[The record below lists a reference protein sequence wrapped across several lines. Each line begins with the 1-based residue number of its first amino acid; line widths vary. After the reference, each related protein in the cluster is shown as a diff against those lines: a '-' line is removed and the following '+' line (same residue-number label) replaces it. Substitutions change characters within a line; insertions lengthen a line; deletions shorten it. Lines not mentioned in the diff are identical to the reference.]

1 MAEHSDDKHEFDDER
16 KRATKDLFE
25 RDLAQD
31 LERKERE
38 EDELLG
44 TDYVEVSRADVAMP
58 GQEEQVSGVAEEEGD
73 KRVPPQAREER
84 ETAEETTAST
94 AAAAESREFE
104 AAPAGEER
112 EEQTPEVE
120 AREEPEP
127 PVRDEVAGEVPG
139 EVAAEVVA
147 PTVEATVVE
156 TEAVQAAAQPSEE
169 AEEEQ
174 EPLEGEVSLGA
185 TGRITEAGGTVTYT
199 ATVDTPPAS
208 DLVITLS
215 NGESITILAGE
226 HSGTVDVVVE
236 ADEDAIADATE
247 LSVHITGAS
256 GGDYDELTIESDP
269 AVTEIADTVDTTT
282 VSLGATGQ
290 ITEAGGTVTYTA
302 TVDNAPASDLTV
314 TLSNGETITIEAGE
328 TSGTVDVTVA
338 ADEDAIADA
347 SSMSATITSTDGG
360 GYEQLSVDATPAT
373 TDIVDTTDTTTVSLG
388 ATGQITEAGG
398 AVTYTATVDNAPASD
413 LTITLSNGETITI
426 EAGETSGTVD
436 VTVAADEDA
445 IADATSMSATITG
458 TDGGG
463 YEQLAVDATPA
474 TTDIVDTTDTTT
486 VSLGATGQVTE
497 AGGTVTYTATV
508 DNAPASDL
516 EITLSNGETI
526 TIEAGETSGTVD
538 VTVAA
543 DEDAIADATSMSAT
557 ITGTDGGGYEQLAVD
572 ATPATTDIVD
582 TTDTTTVSL
591 GATGQ
596 ITEAGGTVTYTATV
610 DNAPASDL
618 EITLSNGE
626 TITIEAGETSGTV
639 DVTVAADEDAIADA
653 TSMSATITGTDGGG
667 YEQLSVDATPATTDI
682 VDTTDTTTVS
692 LGATGQITEAGG
704 TVTYTATVDNAPA
717 SDLEITLSNGE
728 TITIEAGEISGTV
741 DVTVAADEDAI
752 ADATS
757 MSATITGTD
766 GGGYEQLAVDATPA
780 TTDIV
785 DTTDTTTVSL
795 GATGQITEAGGTV
808 TYTATVDNAPASDL
822 EITLS

>member
-1 MAEHSDDKHEFDDER
+1 MAEHSDDKHEFGDER

-58 GQEEQVSGVAEEEGD
+58 GQEEQVSGVEEED
-73 KRVPPQAREER
+73 SEKRVSPQAREER
-84 ETAEETTAST
+84 EAAEETAAST

-104 AAPAGEER
+104 AAHEGEER
-112 EEQTPEVE
+112 EEQTPGVEV
-120 AREEPEP
+120 REEPEP
-127 PVRDEVAGEVPG
+127 PVQDEAAGEVPE
-139 EVAAEVVA
+139 EVAAEAVA

-156 TEAVQAAAQPSEE
+156 TEAVQAAAAAQPSEE
-169 AEEEQ
+169 AEEQ
-174 EPLEGEVSLGA
+174 LEPLEGEVSLGA

-215 NGESITILAGE
+215 NGETITILAGE

-236 ADEDAIADATE
+236 ADEDAIVDATE

-256 GGDYDELTIESDP
+256 GGGYDELTIESDP
-269 AVTEIADTVDTTT
+269 AVTEIVDTVDTTT

-302 TVDNAPASDLTV
+302 TVDNAPASDLT
-314 TLSNGETITIEAGE
+314 
-328 TSGTVDVTVA
+328 
-338 ADEDAIADA
+338 
-347 SSMSATITSTDGG
+347 
-360 GYEQLSVDATPAT
+360 
-373 TDIVDTTDTTTVSLG
+373 
-388 ATGQITEAGG
+388 
-398 AVTYTATVDNAPASD
+398 
-413 LTITLSNGETITI
+413 
-426 EAGETSGTVD
+426 
-436 VTVAADEDA
+436 
-445 IADATSMSATITG
+445 
-458 TDGGG
+458 
-463 YEQLAVDATPA
+463 
-474 TTDIVDTTDTTT
+474 
-486 VSLGATGQVTE
+486 
-497 AGGTVTYTATV
+497 
-508 DNAPASDL
+508 
-516 EITLSNGETI
+516 ITLSNGETI

-618 EITLSNGE
+618 TVTLSNGE

-639 DVTVAADEDAIADA
+639 DITVAADEDAIADA

-667 YEQLSVDATPATTDI
+667 YEQ
-682 VDTTDTTTVS
+682 
-692 LGATGQITEAGG
+692 
-704 TVTYTATVDNAPA
+704 
-717 SDLEITLSNGE
+717 
-728 TITIEAGEISGTV
+728 
-741 DVTVAADEDAI
+741 
-752 ADATS
+752 
-757 MSATITGTD
+757 
-766 GGGYEQLAVDATPA
+766 
-780 TTDIV
+780 
-785 DTTDTTTVSL
+785 
-795 GATGQITEAGGTV
+795 
-808 TYTATVDNAPASDL
+808 
-822 EITLS
+822 